1 MTMQCSVA
9 ALRKLA
15 AGAAA
20 TLAIVVSSGPPL
32 SAAAATAP
40 PTGSGRFLDHHGPVL
55 RAVQLQLIYWGS
67 AWTATGVLNPSPEQ
81 ITTAMR
87 VVMAGPYLTG
97 LAEYRG
103 IGAGVVRGSIVIT
116 ASDPPD
122 GFIDEDVTSF
132 LDARLDAGS
141 VPGPDR
147 DNQTLYVVVMPT
159 GIHSN
164 KVDLAGEHNYHT
176 RHHQRIH
183 FVWIADSGS
192 LASATRIISHEVV
205 ESATDPEGSTIL
217 GVPGT
222 CSPGGWCEIA
232 DICPATGVLDGITV
246 ESYWSN
252 LAGGCVVPHVAEPA
266 VKDDTVPRSSS
277 YSAGRPGSTD
287 TVLTRCSLRVTVVA
301 PGGRGNAG

>member
-1 MTMQCSVA
+1 MTMQYSVA

-32 SAAAATAP
+32 AAAAPVP

-87 VVMAGPYLTG
+87 TVLAGPYLSG
-97 LAEYRG
+97 LAQYRG
-103 IGAGVVRGSIVIT
+103 IGAGLVRGSRRIT

-122 GFIDEDVTSF
+122 RFTYKDVTSF
-132 LDARLDAGS
+132 LDAQLDAGS
-141 VPGPDR
+141 APAPDP

-164 KVDLAGEHNYHT
+164 KAGLAGEHNYYI
-176 RHHQRIH
+176 RHGQRIH
-183 FVWIADSGS
+183 FVWTADSAS
-192 LASATRIISHEVV
+192 LASATRIMSHELV
-205 ESATDPEGSTIL
+205 ESATDPEGSAIL

-232 DICPATGVLDGITV
+232 DICPASGVLDGVTV

-252 LAGGCVVPHVAEPA
+252 LAGGCVVPMSPNHELR
-266 VKDDTVPRSSS
+266 PRQSE
-277 YSAGRPGSTD
+277 AG
-287 TVLTRCSLRVTVVA
+287 
-301 PGGRGNAG
+301 